1 MIDIKGMYLTIG
13 AIVTMII
20 FGLIVINKLINI
32 KSKFTLF
39 LLIIEEII
47 GAGTV
52 AYMLS
57 LSYKAMENYEAFV
70 IKHGNFPKNISII
83 AYFFVISQIIILIL
97 LWIYKLIK
105 RNQKLIKKKKY

>member
-70 IKHGNFPKNISII
+70 IKYGDFPKNISII